1 MKKKIIP
8 FIAAIAL
15 IIVVVLFMVLGN
27 IIEKYTP
34 SKETKDLSEY
44 YGLTSDTDVALICNN
59 EVIDTKGK
67 LVNGEVYLSYE
78 TVRNYLNARFYWD
91 PNENILRYTTA
102 NDLISVNAER
112 KVGGVAAVAQ
122 PVHTN
127 DSHCSGVLCYILY
140 HLLIGLQGT
149 DIVSSQWLS
158 TTDRIHCIAYGAG
171 VFIIEHHLNTL
182 QAGVRIYI
190 LPVFRLTSEDAAEIP
205 YGQQR
210 IRIVPVDD

>member
-78 TVRNYLNARFYWD
+78 TVR
-91 PNENILRYTTA
+91 
-102 NDLISVNAER
+102 ISM
-112 KVGGVAAVAQ
+112 
-122 PVHTN
+122 H
-127 DSHCSGVLCYILY
+127 
-140 HLLIGLQGT
+140 
-149 DIVSSQWLS
+149 
-158 TTDRIHCIAYGAG
+158 
-171 VFIIEHHLNTL
+171 VFIGIPMKISSVT
-182 QAGVRIYI
+182 Q
-190 LPVFRLTSEDAAEIP
+190 LPMI
-205 YGQQR
+205 
-210 IRIVPVDD
+210 

>member
-8 FIAAIAL
+8 VIAAIAL

-78 TVRNYLNARFYWD
+78 TVRNYLNARF
-91 PNENILRYTTA
+91 
-102 NDLISVNAER
+102 
-112 KVGGVAAVAQ
+112 
-122 PVHTN
+122 
-127 DSHCSGVLCYILY
+127 
-140 HLLIGLQGT
+140 IG
-149 DIVSSQWLS
+149 SQ
-158 TTDRIHCIAYGAG
+158 
-171 VFIIEHHLNTL
+171 
-182 QAGVRIYI
+182 
-190 LPVFRLTSEDAAEIP
+190 
-205 YGQQR
+205 
-210 IRIVPVDD
+210 

>member
-8 FIAAIAL
+8 VIAAIAL

-102 NDLISVNAER
+102 NDLISVNAG
-112 KVGGVAAVAQ
+112 K
-122 PVHTN
+122 
-127 DSHCSGVLCYILY
+127 
-140 HLLIGLQGT
+140 
-149 DIVSSQWLS
+149 
-158 TTDRIHCIAYGAG
+158 
-171 VFIIEHHLNTL
+171 F
-182 QAGVRIYI
+182 
-190 LPVFRLTSEDAAEIP
+190 
-205 YGQQR
+205 
-210 IRIVPVDD
+210 